1 MRKNPHVRIRGGL
14 GSVTAL
20 VYPTPERD
28 RYDPR
33 AYSLH
38 HHRRRSVLVSHV
50 DRYPGFVSLVDIAT
64 ESVRR
69 GDSPCHNDSK
79 IRPEERQVP
88 RTVQHHCA
96 RGNIG
101 VVSMNVLQALGEENR
116 LGTVLCQSE
125 TTVRSN
131 SPQS

>member
-1 MRKNPHVRIRGGL
+1 MTASGDPVRRR
-14 GSVTAL
+14 VTASGDPVPGSATTL
-20 VYPTPERD
+20 VYPT
-28 RYDPR
+28 

-88 RTVQHHCA
+88 RAVQHHCA

-101 VVSMNVLQALGEENR
+101 VVSTNVLQALGEENR
-116 LGTVLCQSE
+116 LGTVLCQ
-125 TTVRSN
+125 R
-131 SPQS
+131 PIPR